1 MTNDSALPTFHFSR
15 GTSIAQAEPRPIP
28 HVTPT
33 SPALDVMTDL
43 TTVRAATITPDATVV
58 QAEQL
63 MIHQGVRL
71 LFVVSAMPSV
81 AGLITATDLQGPK
94 PMRVVQQRNVHHDE
108 VTVADVMTELAH
120 LDAVQYDDLR
130 HATVSNVIATM
141 KRVGRHH
148 LLVIEGDGKSPGVIR
163 GVISSSQV
171 ERQLGAHFE
180 VLETANTFAEIRRA
194 LN

>member
-15 GTSIAQAEPRPIP
+15 GTSIAQAESRPIP

-43 TTVRAATITPDATVV
+43 TTVRAATVAPDATLMR
-58 QAEQL
+58 AERL
-63 MIHQGVRL
+63 MIHEGVRL
-71 LFVVSAMPSV
+71 LFVTNAMPSV
-81 AGLITATDLQGPK
+81 SGLITATDLQGDK

-141 KRVGRHH
+141 KKVGRHH
-148 LLVIEGDGKSPGVIR
+148 LLVTQGGGKTPSIIR

-171 ERQLGAHFE
+171 ERQLGVHFE

>member
-43 TTVRAATITPDATVV
+43 TTVRAATTTPDATLL

-81 AGLITATDLQGPK
+81 AGLITATDLQGDK

-141 KRVGRHH
+141 KKVGRHH
-148 LLVIEGDGKSPGVIR
+148 LLVVQGSGKTESIIR

-171 ERQLGAHFE
+171 ERQLGVHFE